1 MKNVTAIYLIFKNHG
16 RMYVYKSLSRV
27 AKCRLLII
35 GIVFC
40 LALSICYDGHVEGL
54 RPKHVVVQYTIGGLS
69 HSKEY
74 FVSCVIGDGEAVR
87 GNMQGCK
94 VTGKENI

>member
-1 MKNVTAIYLIFKNHG
+1 MVELLRCFRSYVAREMKNVMSKYLILKNNG

-40 LALSICYDGHVEGL
+40 LALSICCDGHVEGL
-54 RPKHVVVQYTIGGLS
+54 RPKHIVVLYTIG
-69 HSKEY
+69 
-74 FVSCVIGDGEAVR
+74 R
-87 GNMQGCK
+87 GVCP
-94 VTGKENI
+94 